1 MYAKLQAIKA
11 LQDTIDNWEGDTKAP
26 MATTD
31 LTRRTSSKQRHQYPR
46 VTTATPGTPTDP
58 RVKAPPRV
66 QPISTKDIPSNCHP
80 IAQHLRSQLEQKQLE
95 PATVTEQTV
104 AHRTRYRTTQ
114 QYLRV
119 HPVLAVQNKYPAK
132 LFNLWCTPR
141 PEEHTSMPVLDNETG

>member
-11 LQDTIDNWEGDTKAP
+11 LQDTIDNWEGYTKAS

-66 QPISTKDIPSNCHP
+66 QPISTNDIPANHHP
-80 IAQHLRSQLEQKQLE
+80 IAQRMRPQLDPNKLE
-95 PATVTEQTV
+95 PATVIEQPV
-104 AHRTRYRTTQ
+104 AHSTRYLTTQ
-114 QYLRV
+114 Q
-119 HPVLAVQNKYPAK
+119 
-132 LFNLWCTPR
+132 
-141 PEEHTSMPVLDNETG
+141 